1 MIHCLHREQIIL
13 ASLAGVWEYFAN
25 PYNLNSITPPNM
37 NFEIVSGG
45 DVKMYEG
52 QIIEYRVEFAR
63 GLRSFWLTEIEN
75 ARENELWT
83 NNGQARIAFGTMRIH
98 FRRRRRA

>member
-13 ASLAGVWEYFAN
+13 ASLDGVWEYFAN

-45 DVKMYEG
+45 DVSKCTKG
-52 QIIEYRVEFAR
+52 KSSNIASSLRAASAR
-63 GLRSFWLTEIEN
+63 
-75 ARENELWT
+75 
-83 NNGQARIAFGTMRIH
+83 FG
-98 FRRRRRA
+98 